1 MKHYQELDNDQR
13 RNYLDSIQM
22 YEAMTAAARESR
34 QYRGGMSWQTVS
46 GKEYLVRVF
55 DNRTKKSVGPRS
67 PQTEDVFL
75 RFQQGKRDCIER
87 GAGIEAKLSRQA
99 KVCRAMNLGRVSRLT
114 GNILRT
120 LADLSLD
127 RKTTAII
134 GTNALY
140 AYESMAG
147 VQFRTEILATN
158 DLDILWDAR
167 SKLKIASDIP
177 AEGMLAVLKRVD
189 RSFAVMDKMKYRAVN
204 RDGFMVDFIRE
215 SADMR
220 VQPKSSFVS
229 DDEFVAVEA
238 DMKWLIAAPK
248 IRAVALD
255 EDGYPAPLTVPDPRA
270 FALHKFWL
278 SLRPD
283 RDPVKKP
290 RDAAQSAAVVAL
302 VEDLLPQYPFSEKA
316 LRIFPRSLSMN
327 FLSTVNHVEEVLP
340 NEEAEEILEKMRRKQ
355 GEHQDGAKGRMEE

>member
-1 MKHYQELDNDQR
+1 MF
-13 RNYLDSIQM
+13 
-22 YEAMTAAARESR
+22 EALAAAVRENR
-34 QYRGGMSWQTVS
+34 QYRGGMSWQTVN

-75 RFQQGKRDCIER
+75 RFQQGKQDCIER
-87 GAGIEAKLSRQA
+87 RAGIEARLSRQA
-99 KVCRAMNLGRVSRLT
+99 KVCRAMNLGRISRLT

-127 RKTTAII
+127 RKTTTII

-177 AEGMLAVLKRVD
+177 AEGMLAVLRKAD
-189 RSFAVMDKMKYRAVN
+189 RSFAVMDKAKYRAVN

-215 SADMR
+215 SVDMR
-220 VQPKSSFVS
+220 VQPEPSFAV

-248 IRAVALD
+248 VRAVALD
-255 EDGYPAPLTVPDPRA
+255 EDGYPAPLSVPDPRA

-278 SLRPD
+278 SLRSD

-290 RDAAQSAAVVAL
+290 RDAAQSAAVVAMI
-302 VEDLLPQYPFSEKA
+302 EDLLPQYPFSEKA
-316 LRIFPRSLSMN
+316 LRIFPKSLSVQ
-327 FLSTVNHVEEVLP
+327 FLPVIAREETVLP
-340 NEEAEEILEKMRRKQ
+340 NEAAEEARENMRREQ
-355 GEHQDGAKGRMEE
+355 WVGRRDGIRSWGDD